1 MLIQHKWLIKVDLK
15 GGCIMTK
22 EKFIERVRYYL
33 SDEYLDEKTKWAEG
47 QGLQRPAE
55 FAYSVA
61 CGMIKDFLEEVE

>member
-1 MLIQHKWLIKVDLK
+1 MVDEELK
-15 GGCIMTK
+15 GRVDMTK
-22 EKFIERVRYYL
+22 EKFIEKVRYYL